1 MTAVFRNRLI
11 GSAIL
16 IIAAIVFLP
25 DLLDGQKQVNKD
37 DFKAIPERPEFASV
51 AQQQVFAQDQHDASR
66 AEAMALP
73 TELPDT
79 TDPQPDAGAAQNT
92 ETLPDQTYA
101 SVSTDSAAAK
111 PTELDIAPAQQG
123 VDTGQTEQKTAQ
135 KAEPKTATIQP
146 AKPDVAPPVQKNLQD
161 AGKIAAKAETNKAAD
176 NKPLSKAAW
185 VVRVGSFGKEANA
198 NALISKLRA
207 AGFATFSRKMV
218 NAQGQTMVSVLVGPD
233 LKKEK
238 LENSLTQLQNLADVK
253 TLKVTPFQPVEN
265 N

>member
-25 DLLDGQKQVNKD
+25 DLLDGQKQVSKD

-66 AEAMALP
+66 AAAMALP
-73 TELPDT
+73 QEQNSDP
-79 TDPQPDAGAAQNT
+79 DPQPAAAAEPGTQGVQD
-92 ETLPDQTYA
+92 TLPDQTYA
-101 SVSTDSAAAK
+101 SVSADSAAAK
-111 PTELDIAPAQQG
+111 PTELTDPLPKAAETQPVQQP
-123 VDTGQTEQKTAQ
+123 V
-135 KAEPKTATIQP
+135 AEPAKVEETAVKPQP
-146 AKPDVAPPVQKNLQD
+146 KADEKAKP
-161 AGKIAAKAETNKAAD
+161 AD
-176 NKPLSKAAW
+176 SALTKAAW
-185 VVRVGSFGKEANA
+185 VVRVGSFSKEANA

-207 AGFATFSRKMV
+207 AGFATFSRKVV

-238 LENSLTQLQNLADVK
+238 LENSLSQLQTLADVPK
-253 TLKVTPFQPVEN
+253 LKVVPFQPVEN

>member
-16 IIAAIVFLP
+16 IVAAIVFLP

-73 TELPDT
+73 TEQQDG
-79 TDPQPDAGAAQNT
+79 TDPQPDGVAVQNT
-92 ETLPDQTYA
+92 DTLPDQTYA

-111 PTELDIAPAQQG
+111 PTELAVAQAQQDIESG
-123 VDTGQTEQKTAQ
+123 KAEQKAEQKT
-135 KAEPKTATIQP
+135 ETTQP
-146 AKPDVAPPVQKNLQD
+146 AQSDVAPSVQKSAQEPV
-161 AGKIAAKAETNKAAD
+161 KSTEKAEVNKAAD

-253 TLKVTPFQPVEN
+253 TLKVVPFQPVEN

>member
-25 DLLDGQKQVNKD
+25 DLLDGQKQVSKD

-66 AEAMALP
+66 LEAMALP
-73 TELPDT
+73 TEQPDG
-79 TDPQPDAGAAQNT
+79 TDPEPGDAGAEQKAD
-92 ETLPDQTYA
+92 TLPDQTYA
-101 SVSTDSAAAK
+101 SVSTDSAAATPAELK
-111 PTELDIAPAQQG
+111 AVENNTVKAPTEE
-123 VDTGQTEQKTAQ
+123 T
-135 KAEPKTATIQP
+135 
-146 AKPDVAPPVQKNLQD
+146 
-161 AGKIAAKAETNKAAD
+161 AKAEQQSSTDVPVVSDNNKTEKVVTQNAETSQT
-176 NKPLSKAAW
+176 LSKAAW

-198 NALISKLRA
+198 NALIAKLRA
-207 AGFATFSRKMV
+207 AGFATFSRKVV

-238 LENSLTQLQNLADVK
+238 LENSLTQLQSLADVAK
-253 TLKVTPFQPVEN
+253 LKVVPFQPVEN

>member
-16 IIAAIVFLP
+16 MIAAIVFLP
-25 DLLDGQKQVNKD
+25 DLLDGQKQVSKD

-73 TELPDT
+73 TEQADG
-79 TDPQPDAGAAQNT
+79 TDPQPDATSVQNG

-111 PTELDIAPAQQG
+111 PTELVTAPQQ
-123 VDTGQTEQKTAQ
+123 VNDVPKTAQ
-135 KAEPKTATIQP
+135 QPEATTQQNAVAAVADKINKPELIRATEKT
-146 AKPDVAPPVQKNLQD
+146 
-161 AGKIAAKAETNKAAD
+161 ETNKVAD
-176 NKPLSKAAW
+176 TKPLNKAAW

-253 TLKVTPFQPVEN
+253 TLKVVPFQPVEN

>member
-16 IIAAIVFLP
+16 MIAAIVFLP
-25 DLLDGQKQVNKD
+25 DLLDGQKQVSKD

-73 TELPDT
+73 TEQADG
-79 TDPQPDAGAAQNT
+79 TDPQPDANVAQNA

-111 PTELDIAPAQQG
+111 PTELVATSQQAADSPKPSPQ
-123 VDTGQTEQKTAQ
+123 VENTTAAVTEKIT
-135 KAEPKTATIQP
+135 KPEMSATE
-146 AKPDVAPPVQKNLQD
+146 
-161 AGKIAAKAETNKAAD
+161 KAETNKVAD
-176 NKPLSKAAW
+176 SKPLNKAAW

-253 TLKVTPFQPVEN
+253 TLKVVPFQPVEN

>member
-25 DLLDGQKQVNKD
+25 DLLDGQKQVSKD

-73 TELPDT
+73 QEQNSDPDPVPDSAVQQGA
-79 TDPQPDAGAAQNT
+79 TDV
-92 ETLPDQTYA
+92 LPDQTYA

-111 PTELDIAPAQQG
+111 PTELTEPAAKTTETAPVQQP
-123 VDTGQTEQKTAQ
+123 VAEPV
-135 KAEPKTATIQP
+135 KAEETIKPQPKADEK
-146 AKPDVAPPVQKNLQD
+146 AKPATDTAL
-161 AGKIAAKAETNKAAD
+161 T
-176 NKPLSKAAW
+176 KAAW
-185 VVRVGSFGKEANA
+185 VVRVGSFSKEANA

-207 AGFATFSRKMV
+207 AGFATFSRKVV

-238 LENSLTQLQNLADVK
+238 LENSLSQLQTLADVPK
-253 TLKVTPFQPVEN
+253 LKVVPFQPVEN

>member
-16 IIAAIVFLP
+16 IVAAIVFLP

-73 TELPDT
+73 TEQADG
-79 TDPQPDAGAAQNT
+79 TDPQPGDAGAEQKG

-101 SVSTDSAAAK
+101 SVSTDSTAAT
-111 PTELDIAPAQQG
+111 PTEL
-123 VDTGQTEQKTAQ
+123 
-135 KAEPKTATIQP
+135 
-146 AKPDVAPPVQKNLQD
+146 KP
-161 AGKIAAKAETNKAAD
+161 AETNTPKAATVESVKTEPAPMTADAVPAVSD
-176 NKPLSKAAW
+176 NNKTEKVVTQNTETSQTLSKAAW

-198 NALISKLRA
+198 NALITKLRA
-207 AGFATFSRKMV
+207 AGFATFSRKVV

-238 LENSLTQLQNLADVK
+238 LENSLTQLQSLADVPK
-253 TLKVTPFQPVEN
+253 LKVVPFQPVEN

>member
-73 TELPDT
+73 AEQPDG
-79 TDPQPDAGAAQNT
+79 TDPQPEANAAQQG

-111 PTELDIAPAQQG
+111 PTELATTQQVTDSPKPAPQAENKPQQSATAA
-123 VDTGQTEQKTAQ
+123 VTEKIT
-135 KAEPKTATIQP
+135 
-146 AKPDVAPPVQKNLQD
+146 KPELNTTE
-161 AGKIAAKAETNKAAD
+161 KAETNKVAD

-207 AGFATFSRKMV
+207 AGFATFSRRMV

-238 LENSLTQLQNLADVK
+238 LESSLTQLQNLADVK
-253 TLKVTPFQPVEN
+253 TLKVVPFQPVEN

>member
-16 IIAAIVFLP
+16 IVAAIVFLP

-73 TELPDT
+73 TEPT
-79 TDPQPDAGAAQNT
+79 EGTDPQPEANAAQHG
-92 ETLPDQTYA
+92 ETLPDQTYG

-111 PTELDIAPAQQG
+111 PTELAVTSPQATDSAKSAP
-123 VDTGQTEQKTAQ
+123 QTENPTQQNTAAPVVD
-135 KAEPKTATIQP
+135 KITKPEPSTT
-146 AKPDVAPPVQKNLQD
+146 
-161 AGKIAAKAETNKAAD
+161 AKAETNKIAD
-176 NKPLSKAAW
+176 NKPLNKAAW

-198 NALISKLRA
+198 NALINKLRA

-238 LENSLTQLQNLADVK
+238 LENRLTQLQNLADVK
-253 TLKVTPFQPVEN
+253 TLKVVPFQPVEN

>member
-25 DLLDGQKQVNKD
+25 DLLDGRKQVNKD

-73 TELPDT
+73 TEQPDT
-79 TDPQPDAGAAQNT
+79 TDPQPDAGAAQNA

-111 PTELDIAPAQQG
+111 PTELAVVPAQQEIG
-123 VDTGQTEQKTAQ
+123 TGKTEQTTEQ
-135 KAEPKTATIQP
+135 KAEPKTATTQ
-146 AKPDVAPPVQKNLQD
+146 PDVAPPVQKNLQD

-218 NAQGQTMVSVLVGPD
+218 NVQGQTMVSVLVGPD

-253 TLKVTPFQPVEN
+253 TLKVVPFQPVEN

>member
-25 DLLDGQKQVNKD
+25 DLLDGQKQVSKD

-73 TELPDT
+73 QEQNSDSDPVSDT
-79 TDPQPDAGAAQNT
+79 AAQQGST
-92 ETLPDQTYA
+92 DVLPDQTYA

-111 PTELDIAPAQQG
+111 PTELTDPAPKATEKAPVQQ
-123 VDTGQTEQKTAQ
+123 VVEQVKVEDTAVKPLP
-135 KAEPKTATIQP
+135 KAEEK
-146 AKPDVAPPVQKNLQD
+146 AKP
-161 AGKIAAKAETNKAAD
+161 AAD
-176 NKPLSKAAW
+176 TALTKAAW

-207 AGFATFSRKMV
+207 AGFATFSRKVV
-218 NAQGQTMVSVLVGPD
+218 NAQGQTMISVLVGPD
-233 LKKEK
+233 LKKDK
-238 LENSLTQLQNLADVK
+238 LESSLSQLQSLADVPK
-253 TLKVTPFQPVEN
+253 LKVIPFQPVEN

>member
-25 DLLDGQKQVNKD
+25 DLLDGRKQVSKD

-73 TELPDT
+73 KEQPDT
-79 TDPQPDAGAAQNT
+79 TDPQPDNGAAQNA

-111 PTELDIAPAQQG
+111 PTELAAAPAQQEIE
-123 VDTGQTEQKTAQ
+123 TAKTEQKTEPTTTTTQPVKPEVAPSVQKSAQ
-135 KAEPKTATIQP
+135 EPVKSIEKAEA
-146 AKPDVAPPVQKNLQD
+146 
-161 AGKIAAKAETNKAAD
+161 NKAAD

-185 VVRVGSFGKEANA
+185 VVRVGSFSKEANA